1 MQLRQYQ
8 REAVNAIYDYFTERD
23 GHPLIVM
30 PTASGKSFVMAA
42 FIKETL
48 EHWSDQRILVLTHVR
63 ELIRQ
68 NFQELVDH
76 WPLAP
81 AGVYSAGLKR
91 RESNAQV
98 LFGGIQSVHNKAD
111 EIGTCDLILIDEC
124 HLVPRTSDTMYRRF
138 LDEMSVINDQVKVVG
153 LTATHYR
160 LDSGLLTE
168 GKDRV
173 FTDVAYEVPVRRLI
187 DEGWLSPLVTKA
199 PTTELDTTGVHTR
212 GGEFISGELA
222 TAVDKIEINAAA
234 VREIVHYGRDRQSW
248 LIFCVGVSHAYHI
261 RDVLREHGVAV
272 ETVTGETNKLERDY
286 ILEEFKA
293 GRLRAVTN
301 CDLLTTGFNHPG
313 IDMLA
318 ILRPTQSTGLY
329 VQIAGR
335 GMRNAP
341 GKENCI
347 AEGELVLTDQGL
359 VPIER
364 VTRKMRLWDGLNW
377 VYHNGIVNQGL
388 QEVITYAGLTATPD
402 HLVWTK
408 EGWTQFG
415 ECALKQTPIAQ
426 TGVGRQAIRAA
437 HCLFRRDI
445 QKDKD
450 SKATTTDKMLL
461 MRRGEAARLYQR
473 DKEYSRVSA
482 MQSSEASP
490 KMARKTRYRCA
501 AEMLQPKKQ
510 VIQKLWRA
518 RHKIRIRF
526 ATCYGAVGS
535 REPRSSQRY
544 GVRPNR
550 QRRSLCARKFALL
563 DTASKYVSYTAEA
576 PRYGASL
583 ISGEISKGKICG
595 QHASRHAWQRDEIR
609 RNRKTMESSIQQT
622 KRQVWDILNAGPLH
636 RFTVSGLL
644 VSNCLVLDFAGNIE
658 RHGPIDMV
666 QPYQRSG
673 NGNGRAPVKRCPRCQ
688 SVIYAGYSVCPDC
701 GYEFPPPEVKINPE
715 ASTERIISD
724 DKPFWVEV
732 DRICYRRHEKT
743 GKPDSLRVDYH
754 SGLLIYPEWVC
765 LEHDGFAQRKARNW
779 WVHRG
784 GDPTVRT
791 ISQALSSAE
800 DLKAPTRIRVRAD
813 GNYWRIVDYHFNQYE
828 SPPVEVEEDWTDEEY
843 APVEDEEAPF

>member
-30 PTASGKSFVMAA
+30 PTASGKSIVLAA

-48 EHWSDQRILVLTHVR
+48 EHWSDQRILVLTHVK
-63 ELIRQ
+63 ELIQQ
-68 NFQELVDH
+68 NYLELVGH

-335 GMRNAP
+335 GMR
-341 GKENCI
+341 I
-347 AEGELVLTDQGL
+347 A
-359 VPIER
+359 
-364 VTRKMRLWDGLNW
+364 
-377 VYHNGIVNQGL
+377 
-388 QEVITYAGLTATPD
+388 
-402 HLVWTK
+402 
-408 EGWTQFG
+408 
-415 ECALKQTPIAQ
+415 
-426 TGVGRQAIRAA
+426 
-437 HCLFRRDI
+437 
-445 QKDKD
+445 KDK
-450 SKATTTDKMLL
+450 
-461 MRRGEAARLYQR
+461 Q
-473 DKEYSRVSA
+473 
-482 MQSSEASP
+482 
-490 KMARKTRYRCA
+490 
-501 AEMLQPKKQ
+501 
-510 VIQKLWRA
+510 
-518 RHKIRIRF
+518 
-526 ATCYGAVGS
+526 
-535 REPRSSQRY
+535 
-544 GVRPNR
+544 
-550 QRRSLCARKFALL
+550 
-563 DTASKYVSYTAEA
+563 
-576 PRYGASL
+576 
-583 ISGEISKGKICG
+583 
-595 QHASRHAWQRDEIR
+595 
-609 RNRKTMESSIQQT
+609 
-622 KRQVWDILNAGPLH
+622 
-636 RFTVSGLL
+636 
-644 VSNCLVLDFAGNIE
+644 NCLVLDFAGNIE

-813 GNYWRIVDYHFNQYE
+813 GNYWRIVDYHFNQYK
-828 SPPVEVEEDWTDEEY
+828 SPSVEVEEDWTDEEY
-843 APVEDEEAPF
+843 ATFEEEEAPF